1 MRAFARPFP
10 IDRLSL
16 EARVLYSAFC
26 AFLLVGVTSSI
37 WLLHDDGIDG
47 SSHSVRRHY
56 RGGSVDVVV
65 DPATKIVA
73 SELSAASGPAIDI
86 GALEAS
92 AAVDAATAQT
102 PARSLRQVVETT
114 HFHLF
119 SVPLCLLV
127 VGHLFMM
134 CALRLGTKVAV
145 LVVAATSTLLHVL
158 SPLLV
163 RTANETQAAVT
174 APLFVVS
181 AATMG
186 ATWFVM
192 LAWPLWQMW
201 TRPPPSLTSPAQEA

>member
-26 AFLLVGVTSSI
+26 AFLLVGVSSSV

-47 SSHSVRRHY
+47 STQSVRRYY
-56 RGGSVDVVV
+56 RGSTADLVV
-65 DPATKIVA
+65 DAAAPA
-73 SELSAASGPAIDI
+73 AAAVHDGPAFDAA
-86 GALEAS
+86 ALEAGL
-92 AAVDAATAQT
+92 ATDAATT
-102 PARSLRQVVETT
+102 TTTEKSLRQVVETT

-134 CALRLGTKVAV
+134 CALRLGTKIAV
-145 LVVAATSTLLHVL
+145 LVVASLSTLLHVL

-163 RTANETQAAVT
+163 RSGNETLTSVT
-174 APLFVVS
+174 TSLFLLS
-181 AATMG
+181 AALMG
-186 ATWFVM
+186 ATWFAM

-201 TRPPPSLTSPAQEA
+201 TRPAPKTSDDGA

>member
-26 AFLLVGVTSSI
+26 AFLLVGVTSSV

-47 SSHSVRRHY
+47 STPSVRRHY
-56 RGGSVDVVV
+56 RGGPAGDVVGVDVTAGAGA
-65 DPATKIVA
+65 PGTT
-73 SELSAASGPAIDI
+73 GPAFDTA
-86 GALEAS
+86 ALEAGL
-92 AAVDAATAQT
+92 AADAATT
-102 PARSLRQVVETT
+102 TTTEKSLRQVVETT

-134 CALRLGTKVAV
+134 CALRLGTKIAV
-145 LVVAATSTLLHVL
+145 LAVASLSTLLHVL
-158 SPLLV
+158 SPLFV
-163 RTANETQAAVT
+163 RTANETLTAVA
-174 APLFVVS
+174 APLFLLS

-186 ATWFVM
+186 ASWFAM

-201 TRPPPSLTSPAQEA
+201 TRRPPKTSDDGA